1 MAKKPLSGV
10 PIVAAVAV
18 ANRPRQPGLNLR
30 DLAAKTI
37 WLIVLAILGFAVV
50 FPFVWMVFT
59 AFKPENEIVRFPP
72 GFVPEKWTLVNFT
85 DIWERVPFGR
95 FFLNSLIFAGGV
107 TLVSLFLD
115 SLAAYAFSRLQFP
128 GRDALFIL
136 VLIALMLPFQVTF
149 IPVYVTVQSLGL
161 LNSFAGLIIPRATN
175 AFGIFML
182 RQFFATLPK
191 ELDDAARIDGA
202 REFYIY
208 WRITLPLSLPALA
221 TLAVFHFMYNWND
234 FLWPLLITSSTD
246 MRTLPAG
253 LALFVGQ
260 HVVEYGVV
268 MAGATLALLPLFVA
282 FLFAQKYF
290 VQGIALSGLKE

>member
-1 MAKKPLSGV
+1 MK
-10 PIVAAVAV
+10 
-18 ANRPRQPGLNLR
+18 GLNKTFVIPTITL
-30 DLAAKTI
+30 DSLARPGRSKKAQI
-37 WLIVLAILGFAVV
+37 ALLMMLARFIGLALLALAMV
-50 FPFVWMVFT
+50 FPFIWMVLT
-59 AFKPENEIVRFPP
+59 AFKPEGTIVKFPP
-72 GFVPEKWTLVNFT
+72 ELWPDSWTLQNFT
-85 DIWERVPFGR
+85 DIWQRVPFGR

-107 TLVSLFLD
+107 TIISLFLD
-115 SLAAYAFSRLQFP
+115 SLTAYALSRLAFP
-128 GRDALFIL
+128 GRDALFLIIL
-136 VLIALMLPFQVTF
+136 VALMLPFQVTF
-149 IPVYVTVQSLGL
+149 IPVFVTVQSLGL

-182 RQFFATLPK
+182 RQFFSTLPK

-202 REFYIY
+202 GEFYIY
-208 WRITLPLSLPALA
+208 WRLVLPLSVPALA
-221 TLAVFHFMYNWND
+221 TLAIFHFMYNWND

-260 HVVEYGVV
+260 HTVEYGVV
-268 MAGATLALLPLFVA
+268 MAGATLALAPLFIA